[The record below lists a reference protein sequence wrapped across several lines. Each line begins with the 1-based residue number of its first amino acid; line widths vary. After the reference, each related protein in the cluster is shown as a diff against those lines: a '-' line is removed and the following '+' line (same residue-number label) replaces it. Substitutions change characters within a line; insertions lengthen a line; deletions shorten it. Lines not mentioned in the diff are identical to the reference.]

1 MIIDWSELAVSDL
14 HYVREYIRQENA
26 IAAEKVGAKI
36 ETAVSYLA
44 HHPELGRP
52 GRRPNTRELIMADL
66 PYRIVYRVVGN
77 TVQILRVYHTKRKWP
92 HHS

>member
-14 HYVREYIRQENA
+14 HHVREYIRKDNP
-26 IAAEKVGAKI
+26 IAAEKVGARI
-36 ETAVSYLA
+36 EETVSYLA
-44 HHPELGRP
+44 LYPELGRQ

-77 TVQILRVYHTKRKWP
+77 VVQILRVYHTKRKWP
-92 HHS
+92 HRC